1 MFLKDNIKSTGK
13 SIEYTHFEMIN
24 YLTSNSLLTIQEKK
38 EAFKTRTR
46 MTEVK
51 TNYKNKYVDYNCVA
65 CEKNYTFVE
74 ATETEKEDNRYEDKI
89 WVICKELDGSGELP
103 KSVKVVTKCD
113 AYECKSCYY

>member
-65 CEKNYTFVE
+65 CEKN
-74 ATETEKEDNRYEDKI
+74 
-89 WVICKELDGSGELP
+89 
-103 KSVKVVTKCD
+103 
-113 AYECKSCYY
+113 

>member
-51 TNYKNKYVDYNCVA
+51 NN
-65 CEKNYTFVE
+65 
-74 ATETEKEDNRYEDKI
+74 
-89 WVICKELDGSGELP
+89 
-103 KSVKVVTKCD
+103 
-113 AYECKSCYY
+113 

>member
-1 MFLKDNIKSTGK
+1 
-13 SIEYTHFEMIN
+13 
-24 YLTSNSLLTIQEKK
+24 
-38 EAFKTRTR
+38 

-89 WVICKELDGSGELP
+89 WVICKELDGIGELP

-113 AYECKSCYY
+113 AYECKSCYYQCDKNIFMIQSTGEVWNVANVISCSNTIMQCKLN